1 MIYDI
6 RLTIAHDYDQPAAN
20 SRHLIRVLPAT
31 LSGRQQLTAHSI
43 HIDPAPDERSEA
55 CDFFGAATTSCVHV
69 APHSRMS
76 ITMTSTVKMTEP
88 PAWQDRSPDLDT
100 LKRQWEAC
108 TSLSPEAP
116 VHFLGPT
123 ARLAP
128 DSAIADF
135 SRQTAQ
141 ATDSAAATVQ
151 RIGKALHDAMQFDS
165 NATTVDTDA
174 SEAFRLRRG
183 VCQDFSHIM
192 ILALQSLGIP
202 AAYVSGYLRTLPPP
216 GGVKLAGADAMHAW
230 IRAWCGNDQGWI
242 EYDPTNAT
250 LVGSDHIVV
259 GYGRDYSDIPPVS
272 GHLRS
277 SGGQR
282 NSQAVDVTRTD

>member
-31 LSGRQQLTAHSI
+31 LSGGQQLTAHSI
-43 HIDPAPDERSEA
+43 HIGPAPDERSEA

-88 PAWQDRSPDLDT
+88 PDLDT
-100 LKRQWEAC
+100 LKHQWEAC

-135 SRQTAQ
+135 ARQTAQ

-165 NATTVDTDA
+165 TATNVDTDA

-192 ILALQSLGIP
+192 ILALHSLGIP

-230 IRAWCGNDQGWI
+230 VRAWCGNDQGWI

-282 NSQAVDVTRTD
+282 NSQAVDVTLSG